1 MKANLTKLMMDQHV
15 KLKNDLLQIIELIGD
30 EKKFDAKLIL
40 EKIDLFIKDLK
51 FHLDFED
58 SEFYGK
64 LLDKMK
70 ARDMDI
76 EKTESFINQMKVIE
90 KDIMAIF
97 IKYQDTEVI
106 ERNRNDLKVEMN
118 KIKELLLLR
127 VELEEAGVYMYWE
140 FLT

>member
-40 EKIDLFIKDLK
+40 EKIDFFTKDLK

>member
-1 MKANLTKLMMDQHV
+1 MKANLTQLMIDQHV

-40 EKIDLFIKDLK
+40 EKIDFFTKDLK